1 MLPRPDDQEALEQL
15 RVFVPEEDEDPEE
28 PDLAEESKPSL
39 DEVIAT
45 LITGEFPRSVLV
57 GLSDLSIREAR
68 ALDQAWPH
76 IAVEVRRAV
85 PVELIDLAEERVDYV
100 FNRALATLLDDPDAA
115 VRQVA
120 VNGLWEEQD
129 DRLAALLATMVRDDD
144 SEDVRAAAARGLG
157 QFVERI
163 ELGEIDDGVRE
174 QVVGALREVLADE
187 MESLH
192 VRARALESMA
202 VLSGDDSVSTAID
215 RFYTEDDTGFRATA
229 IFAMGRSMNRTFL
242 PTLLNETASDDPEV
256 RFEAARAAGR
266 LGDTSALPVLA
277 ELVKDEDTEVRHA
290 SINALGEIGGT
301 AAMRYLRRAAEEAPE
316 ADLEL
321 IEEALSEAA
330 VVVDPLLLDDD
341 IT

>member
-1 MLPRPDDQEALEQL
+1 MSHRPDDQEALEQL
-15 RVFVPEEDEDPEE
+15 RVFVPDEDEELDDPE
-28 PDLAEESKPSL
+28 LAEDEKPSL

-45 LITGEFPRSVLV
+45 LVTGEYPRSMLV
-57 GLSDLSIREAR
+57 GLSDLSVGEAR
-68 ALDQAWPH
+68 ALDVAWPH

-85 PVELIDLAEERVDYV
+85 PLELTDLAEERVDYV
-100 FNRALATLLDDPDAA
+100 FNRALTTMLDDPDAA
-115 VRQVA
+115 VRQLA
-120 VNGLWEEQD
+120 IGGLWEDRDE
-129 DRLAALLATMVRDDD
+129 RLAGLLATMVRDDD

-163 ELGEIDDGVRE
+163 ELGEIGGSVRE
-174 QVVGALREVLADE
+174 QVLVALREVLANE

-202 VLSGDDSVSTAID
+202 VLSGDDSVMTAID
-215 RFYTEDDTGFRATA
+215 RFYAEDDTGFRATA
-229 IFAMGRSMNRTFL
+229 IFAMGRSMNPAFL
-242 PTLLNETASDDPEV
+242 ATVLNETASDDPEV

-277 ELVKDEDTEVRHA
+277 DLLTDEDTEVRHA

-301 AAMRYLRRAAEEAPE
+301 AAIRYLRRAAAEMPD

>member
-1 MLPRPDDQEALEQL
+1 MLPRPDDPEALEQF
-15 RVFVPEEDEDPEE
+15 RVFVPEEDEDLEE
-28 PDLAEESKPSL
+28 PELAEESRPSL

-45 LITGEFPRSVLV
+45 LMAGEYPRSVLI
-57 GLSDLSIREAR
+57 GLSDLSLGEAR
-68 ALDQAWPH
+68 TLDNAWPH

-100 FNRALATLLDDPDAA
+100 FNRALTTLLDDPDAA

-120 VNGLWEEQD
+120 ITGLWEEQD
-129 DRLAALLATMVRDDD
+129 ERLAALLAVLVRDDP

-157 QFVERI
+157 PFVERI
-163 ELGEIDDGVRE
+163 ELGEVEGDVRD
-174 QVVGALREVLADE
+174 QMLGALHDALADE
-187 MESLH
+187 KESLH

-202 VLSGDDSVSTAID
+202 VLRDDVTVSTAID
-215 RFYTEDDTGFRATA
+215 RFYAEDDTGFRATA
-229 IFAMGRSMNRTFL
+229 IFAMGRSMNRVFL
-242 PTLLNETASDDPEV
+242 PTVLNETASDDPEV

-266 LGDTSALPVLA
+266 LGDTEALPVLA
-277 ELVKDEDTEVRHA
+277 ELATDEDTEVRHA

-321 IEEALSEAA
+321 IEDALSEAA
-330 VVVDPLLLDDD
+330 VVVDPLFLDED